1 MAPRELPASVGAAV
15 AAALPD
21 ADLDAATPLGEGW
34 AQAAY
39 RVPAPDGDRV
49 LRYPRLA
56 NYEGAERPELLD
68 LAIAD
73 AQREVD
79 LLPALASWG
88 LPVPTD
94 LVALRDGEGQFVGAL
109 HRLIEGAPLKRSMLV
124 GGRRQRLAQQ
134 LGTFLTRL
142 HAFPPERAV
151 ALGLKDIDLWE
162 QEYRPLFDFCTP
174 LVGLA
179 SQRWLAHAVDRFLA
193 EGGMTGAPRVLVHG
207 DIGGEH
213 LRLTEDGDLSGVIDF
228 GDAMVADPALDVAG
242 IQLLC
247 GTPFMEEMLEHYKG
261 AIDPHLRRRAQFYV
275 DVVALYQ
282 VRYGDLVRVGQ
293 ERIDGK
299 RKLAAKAAAA
309 TRRGGR

>member
-1 MAPRELPASVGAAV
+1 MTPRELPASVCAAV
-15 AAALPD
+15 TAALPD
-21 ADLDAATPLGEGW
+21 ADLNAATPLGEGW

-39 RVPAPDGDRV
+39 RVPVPDGDRV

-68 LAIAD
+68 MAIAD
-73 AQREVD
+73 AEREVD
-79 LLPALASWG
+79 LLPALAACG

-94 LVALRDGEGQFVGAL
+94 LVALRDSDGQFVGAL

-124 GGRRQRLAQQ
+124 GGRRRRLARQ
-134 LGTFLTRL
+134 LGEFFTRL

-151 ALGLKDIDLWE
+151 ALDLKDIDLWE

-174 LVGLA
+174 LVGPA
-179 SQRWLAHAVDRFLA
+179 TGRWLASTAERFHA

-207 DIGGEH
+207 DVGGEH
-213 LRLTEDGDLSGVIDF
+213 LRLTGDGDLRGVIDF
-228 GDAMVADPALDVAG
+228 GDAMVADPALDIAG

-247 GTPFMEEMLEHYKG
+247 GTPFMDEMLEHYEG
-261 AIDPHLRRRAQFYV
+261 EIDPHLRRRAQFYV
-275 DVVALYQ
+275 DAVALYQ
-282 VRYGDLVRVGQ
+282 VRYGDLVRDGQ
-293 ERIDGK
+293 ERIDGR